1 MFSGLD
7 WPRLY
12 IGFPEVVGDNAV
24 RPYDPKCVGKDEYR
38 KFVCEK
44 YQYRYVG
51 CTGTSIR
58 FAKPDSMMRTVVE
71 MCGKDPDTATA
82 AEMDALDVR
91 LITRSEIKN
100 WRSAMHYA
108 TIVNVAPEWRLA
120 TAKELEDVK
129 AKELKALRTK
139 KVWTCSK
146 CEQPCTPTTRDRIE
160 EHLDSACVQ
169 HFRSSSSAPW
179 PSCLHPSG
187 MVYVWRMSRKKTY
200 NITGSS
206 LRTR

>member
-1 MFSGLD
+1 MRKQFRSVCAKKIAIPKNTNVLTLAVTMFSGLD

-100 WRSAMHYA
+100 WRSA
-108 TIVNVAPEWRLA
+108 V
-120 TAKELEDVK
+120 
-129 AKELKALRTK
+129 
-139 KVWTCSK
+139 
-146 CEQPCTPTTRDRIE
+146 
-160 EHLDSACVQ
+160 
-169 HFRSSSSAPW
+169 
-179 PSCLHPSG
+179 
-187 MVYVWRMSRKKTY
+187 
-200 NITGSS
+200 SS
-206 LRTR
+206 LRLQCSLLRRIYVYCLRNRCTMPQL